1 MDPPSRPSPPA
12 PSGRELIR
20 DRSVITFLLTATAS
34 TSATTLQAAALGK
47 QLYDITDSELALG
60 MLGLV
65 EFLPA
70 LVLLP
75 LTGSAADRFDRR
87 RVAAIAIAFEVLT
100 SVLFCLYAAGD
111 PTSAVPIFAIAALF
125 GTARAF
131 AAPSFR
137 SLPPLIVPEGGLP
150 RLMALYSGTWQFG
163 LIVGPASS
171 GFLYDIDPTVPYLVA
186 AACFAVA
193 AVSVLTLS
201 LRREQHRTPSD
212 ERPSLH
218 HALEGLRFIR
228 SRPVLLGAIA
238 LDMFAVLFGGAV
250 ALLPA
255 IAEDRLGVGN
265 VGYGWLR
272 AAPGIGAVVV
282 TAMLAVRPVAH
293 RVGRT
298 LLLAVAVFGVATIVL
313 GLTRSY
319 VVAFVALIVLAG
331 ADSVSVFIRATI
343 VPLATPDH
351 MRGRVMAVENV
362 FIGASNELGAFESG
376 VAGALLGVGPAV
388 TLGGVLTLGVVGL
401 WWFLFPPLRDIDR
414 FEDVVVDEA
423 PVGIAAE

>member
-1 MDPPSRPSPPA
+1 MEPAERRSPVA
-12 PSGRELIR
+12 PSGRDLIR
-20 DRSVITFLLTATAS
+20 DRSVATYLLAATAS
-34 TSATTLQAAALGK
+34 TVGTTLQAAALGI
-47 QLYDITDSELALG
+47 QLYDITDSTLALG
-60 MLGLV
+60 LLGLV

-87 RVAAIAIAFEVLT
+87 RVAAIALSVEVVT
-100 SVLFCLYAAGD
+100 SVLFCLYALDD

-137 SLPPLIVPEGGLP
+137 SLPPLIAPDGGLP
-150 RLMALYSGTWQFG
+150 RLIALYSGTWQFG

-171 GFLYDIDPTVPYLVA
+171 GFLYQIDPTVPYIA
-186 AACFAVA
+186 SAACFATAALVVA
-193 AVSVLTLS
+193 MLR
-201 LRREQHRTPSD
+201 LRRDQERTPSE

-218 HALEGLRFIR
+218 HAMEGLRFIR

-255 IAEDRLGVGN
+255 IADDRLGVGSI
-265 VGYGWLR
+265 GYGWLR

-282 TAMLAVRPVAH
+282 TALLTIRPVSR

-298 LLLAVAVFGVATIVL
+298 LFVAVAVFGVATIAL

-319 VVAFVALIVLAG
+319 VIAFVALVVLAG
-331 ADSVSVFIRATI
+331 ADSISVFIRATL

-376 VAGALLGVGPAV
+376 VVGALLGVGPAV
-388 TLGGVLTLGVVGL
+388 ILGGVLTLGVVGT

-414 FEDVVVDEA
+414 FEDVAVDQEA
-423 PVGIAAE
+423 VDIAAS